1 MHRVRPFAD
10 NTGIVKVPMLDLS
23 AHHAPLRA
31 DLVKALAR
39 VVDHGQFVLG
49 PEVEAFEKHLAE
61 ACGAESAIG
70 VTSGTD
76 ALLVS
81 LMALGLGPGD
91 EVVTT
96 PFSFFATAGV
106 VARLGAKPVF
116 ADIDPVTFNID
127 PACVEKALTA
137 RTKAILP
144 VHLYGQCADMDPIM
158 RIAASRG
165 IPVVEDACQAIG
177 AEYKDGRRAGTIGAF
192 GCLSFYPTKNLGALG
207 DAGAVL
213 TNDAELAGKV
223 RLLRTHGAERRY
235 FHKMIGGNFRLSAL
249 QAAAL
254 EVKLPYLSGWSAAR
268 RTNAQRYD
276 ALLQERKLVEKGLRL
291 PYAAWK
297 NSGRVNYHIYHQY
310 VIRAPN
316 RDLLREHLAK
326 KEIASDV
333 FYPLPFH
340 LQECFASLGYKAG
353 AFPESERAA
362 QEVLALPIYPELTAD
377 QQEYVA
383 GAIAA
388 FY

>member
-1 MHRVRPFAD
+1 MASH
-10 NTGIVKVPMLDLS
+10 VKVPMLDLH
-23 AHHAPLRA
+23 AHHAPLRG
-31 DLVKALAR
+31 DLVKALGR

-49 PEVEAFEKHLAE
+49 PEVETFEAHLAE
-61 ACGAESAIG
+61 ACGAAHAIG

-81 LMALGLGPGD
+81 LMALGIGPGD

-116 ADIDPVTFNID
+116 ADIDPVTFNLD
-127 PACVEKALTA
+127 PDCVKGAITP

-144 VHLYGQCADMDPIM
+144 VHLYGQCADMEPLLTL
-158 RIAASRG
+158 AAARG

-177 AEYKDGRRAGTIGAF
+177 AEYKDGRRAGTMGTF

-213 TNDAELAGKV
+213 TMDQGLAEKV
-223 RLLRTHGAERRY
+223 RLLRNHGAERRY
-235 FHKMIGGNFRLSAL
+235 YHKLIGGNFRLAAL

-254 EVKLPYLSGWSAAR
+254 DLKLPFLPGWSAAR

-276 ALLQERKLVEKGLRL
+276 ALMQEHHLVEKGIRL
-291 PYAAWK
+291 PYAAWR

-326 KEIASDV
+326 KEIGSDV
-333 FYPLPFH
+333 FYPVPFH
-340 LQECFASLGYKAG
+340 LQECFASLGYQPG
-353 AFPESERAA
+353 AFPEAERAA
-362 QEVLALPIYPELTAD
+362 KEVLALPIYPELTAD
-377 QQEYVA
+377 QQVWVVRSL
-383 GAIAA
+383 AA

>member
-1 MHRVRPFAD
+1 
-10 NTGIVKVPMLDLS
+10 MLDLQ
-23 AHHAPLRA
+23 AHHAPFRG

-49 PEVEAFEKHLAE
+49 PEVESFEASLAE
-61 ACGAESAIG
+61 ACGAAHAIG

-81 LMALGLGPGD
+81 LMALGIGPGD

-116 ADIDPVTFNID
+116 ADIDPVTCNLD
-127 PACVEKALTA
+127 PANIEAVITP

-144 VHLYGQCADMDPIM
+144 VHLYGQCADMAPLLE
-158 RIAASRG
+158 IAAKRS

-177 AEYKDGRRAGTIGAF
+177 AEYRDGRRAGTMGAL

-213 TNDAELAGKV
+213 TMDSGLAAKV
-223 RLLRTHGAERRY
+223 RLLRNHGAERQY
-235 FHKMIGGNFRLSAL
+235 YHKVIGGNFRLSAL

-254 EVKLPYLSGWSAAR
+254 NIKLPSLSGWSAAR

-276 ALLQERKLVEKGLRL
+276 ALIQEHRLVEKGVRL

-316 RDLLREHLAK
+316 RDLLREHLTK
-326 KEIASDV
+326 KEVGCAV

-353 AFPESERAA
+353 AFPEAERAA
-362 QEVLALPIYPELTAD
+362 REVLALPIYPELTAD
-377 QQEYVA
+377 QQDWVVRSL
-383 GAIAA
+383 AA